1 MRTFGNA
8 LADGAWRFLADIPHG
23 DLCFVNT
30 IGGPMSID
38 AIIALVTVS
47 IMVGQIIQLVV
58 QLVLKNTQDPKP

>member
-1 MRTFGNA
+1 
-8 LADGAWRFLADIPHG
+8 
-23 DLCFVNT
+23 
-30 IGGPMSID
+30 MSID